1 MNGWKIFFIA
11 AALFNFIAGVPLLV
25 APNVE
30 LAMMHLPPAPD
41 VMYHQVTGVL
51 IICFGI
57 GYGLVAGDLE
67 KNTGIVWLGALGKA
81 GVIALM
87 AMAYQAGTIP
97 FHVFAIAFGDMAFV
111 LGFVAFLLL
120 RARAAN

>member
-41 VMYHQVTGVL
+41 VMYHQVTGILV
-51 IICFGI
+51 ICFGI
-57 GYGLVAGDLE
+57 GYGLVAGDPDR
-67 KNTGIVWLGALGKA
+67 NIGIVWLGTLGKA
-81 GVIALM
+81 GVIFLM
-87 AMAYQAGTIP
+87 SQAYLAGTIP
-97 FHVFAIAFGDMAFV
+97 FQVFAIAFGDILFV
-111 LGFVAFLLL
+111 LGFIAFLLT
-120 RARAAN
+120 RGRAAG